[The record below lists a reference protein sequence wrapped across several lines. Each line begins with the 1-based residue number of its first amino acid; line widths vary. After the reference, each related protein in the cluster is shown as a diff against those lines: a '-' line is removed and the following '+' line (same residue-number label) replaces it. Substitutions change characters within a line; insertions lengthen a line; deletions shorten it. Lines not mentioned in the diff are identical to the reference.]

1 MEIARNAG
9 RSLALIALAYGVI
22 AIAVLAAAA
31 CSQSDRAGASK
42 AVDDAFVV
50 ARIRARAASID
61 AATVSLVHVTY
72 ANGIA
77 TLDGRVRTATERTSI
92 ERATSGVA
100 GVTAVVDRIH
110 VDPSA
115 PTGAEIESDLALA
128 TSIHAALVAQ
138 TGVNAASIHVDVHRG
153 VVTLT
158 GTLPSAAH
166 REVADETVRSV
177 HGVKQL
183 IDEITVH

>member
-1 MEIARNAG
+1 MR
-9 RSLALIALAYGVI
+9 ALACAAFAV
-22 AIAVLAAAA
+22 AVLGASA

-42 AVDDAFVV
+42 AVSDAFVV

-61 AATVSLVHVTY
+61 AATVSLVHVSY
-72 ANGIA
+72 ANGTA
-77 TLDGRVRTATERTSI
+77 TLDGKVRTATERTNI
-92 ERATSGVA
+92 EDAARGVD
-100 GVTAVVDRIH
+100 GVTTVVDRIV

-158 GTLPSAAH
+158 GTLPSAA
-166 REVADETVRSV
+166 RRQVADETVRSV

-183 IDEITVH
+183 IDDIAVR